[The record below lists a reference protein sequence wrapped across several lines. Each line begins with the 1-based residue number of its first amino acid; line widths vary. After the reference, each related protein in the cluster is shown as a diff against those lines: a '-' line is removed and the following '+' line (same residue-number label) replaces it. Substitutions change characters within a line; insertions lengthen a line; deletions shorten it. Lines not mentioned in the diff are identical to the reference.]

1 MVRYSSRWKPSLR
14 HKKLHV
20 SKASNTQSTSTNEKN
35 FYTTFAVQVGQ
46 MQISTHTSTHTN
58 KHTEKILFQLMV
70 IFNYVLGIPGLW
82 TQLKDSSALYAFY
95 TAVQHMFTFD
105 RTLVITD
112 VTLVWLLPSMNPHV
126 SLEV

>member
-1 MVRYSSRWKPSLR
+1 MV
-14 HKKLHV
+14 
-20 SKASNTQSTSTNEKN
+20 T
-35 FYTTFAVQVGQ
+35 
-46 MQISTHTSTHTN
+46 
-58 KHTEKILFQLMV
+58 
-70 IFNYVLGIPGLW
+70 FNYVLGIPGLW